1 MTAAS
6 NRVEVRVVDAEVHT
20 HSLGLRIPFAVA
32 GTELTEVEQITLAVT
47 VETRDGRT
55 ATGLSADSP
64 APIWFDKERPSD
76 AVHADLKASLDNAV
90 SVYRD
95 HSFAAAFDLSADAD
109 RAQEAWRRDRAA
121 AAGESIPETVAA
133 FGPSLLDRAI
143 VDAVCKLRG
152 VSFHDAVKANL
163 LGVDA
168 RLTPGLAGHDLNA
181 WLATLAP
188 KDRIAIR
195 HTVTG
200 LEQLGPDGGGTAP
213 ADGLPFFLRDVIA
226 RYGNRYFKI
235 KMRNDLAYNRALF
248 TELSAVLIDC
258 LGGAWA
264 VTLDC
269 NECFDSTAELSDMLA
284 SLTATDGLGSF
295 WNRVLYLEQPV
306 CRKRWLDEPVRAVGK
321 PVIIDETEGSYGDAE
336 RAFELGYKGVSAKSL
351 KGFYKAL
358 LNAASVSL
366 TRPDCFVTAEDMN
379 HPAGLA
385 FQQDIAKSLLLGL
398 PHAEKNGHHFIGPV
412 DAAGPY
418 APDAA
423 AYPDLYRREGD
434 RVSVIIRE
442 GCVSLGRA
450 ANRTNFM
457 SDIA

>member
-1 MTAAS
+1 MRAVS
-6 NRVEVRVVDAEVHT
+6 DRVAVRVVEAVVHT

-47 VETRDGRT
+47 VEARDGRT

-76 AVHADLKASLDNAV
+76 AVHADLRASLDNAV

-95 HSFAAAFDLSADAD
+95 HPFAAAFDLSADAD
-109 RAQEAWRRDRAA
+109 RAQEAWRRDRGA
-121 AAGESIPETVAA
+121 AAGETIPETVAA

-143 VDAVCKLRG
+143 VDAVCKLQG
-152 VSFHDAVKANL
+152 VSFYDAVKANL

-168 RLTPGLAGHDLNA
+168 RLTPRLAGHDLDA
-181 WLATLAP
+181 WLAALEP

-200 LEQLGPDGGGTAP
+200 LEQLGPDGGGTP
-213 ADGLPFFLRDVIA
+213 PTDGLPFFLRDVIA

-248 TELSAVLIDC
+248 AELSAILTDC

-269 NECFDSTAELSDMLA
+269 NECFDSTAECADMLA
-284 SLTATDGLGSF
+284 ALSGTESLAAF
-295 WNRVLYLEQPV
+295 WQRVLYLEQPV
-306 CRKRWLDEPVRAVGK
+306 SRKRWRDEPVWGVDK
-321 PVIIDETEGSYGDAE
+321 PVIIDETEGSYRDAE
-336 RAFELGYKGVSAKSL
+336 LAFALGYKGVSAKSL

-358 LNAASVSL
+358 LNAAGVSL

-412 DAAGPY
+412 DAAAPY

-423 AYPDLYRREGD
+423 AYPDLYRRDGD
-434 RVSVIIRE
+434 RISVIIRD
-442 GCVSLGRA
+442 GYVRLGDGAVRA
-450 ANRTNFM
+450 GFLSETA
-457 SDIA
+457 